1 MTAVSFGLCMI
12 LALPFLPIVA
22 SIPDFA
28 TSPVL
33 VILGVN
39 LMSLTKHC
47 DFESTVKALPSYL
60 TIVLMPFLMSI
71 DRAILAGL
79 CAHVVLY
86 ILEFVYVKVFG
97 TSKSSSHHDG
107 QDEDEKGSAL
117 ERSTTKMIQEIRSA
131 SSTPRTIPR
140 RLSHHASQ
148 MMSSSFHG
156 ESSSPSPR
164 RGLSSFS
171 SSSFRGGSS
180 LRGRS

>member
-1 MTAVSFGLCMI
+1 MFVTCALATVVSSCLGCTPVIALGESFVRIFFCSKIHTLSINSKLRTGWCSRGRSNRFDCCFIRSVYDSCASVLTDRCKYAGLCN
-12 LALPFLPIVA
+12 V
-22 SIPDFA
+22 S
-28 TSPVL
+28 VL

-117 ERSTTKMIQEIRSA
+117 ERSTTK
-131 SSTPRTIPR
+131 
-140 RLSHHASQ
+140 
-148 MMSSSFHG
+148 
-156 ESSSPSPR
+156 
-164 RGLSSFS
+164 
-171 SSSFRGGSS
+171 
-180 LRGRS
+180 

>member
-1 MTAVSFGLCMI
+1 MQAGVLAGGRTGLTAVSFGLCMI

-79 CAHVVLY
+79 CAHFVLY
-86 ILEFVYVKVFG
+86 ILEFIYVKLFG
-97 TSKSSSHHDG
+97 TSLSNHDS
-107 QDEDEKGSAL
+107 QDEDRKGSAL
-117 ERSTTKMIQEIRSA
+117 ERSTTEIIEEIKFAR
-131 SSTPRTIPR
+131 STPRMIPR
-140 RLSHHASQ
+140 RLSRHATQ
-148 MMSSSFHG
+148 IASSSFHG
-156 ESSSPSPR
+156 NSPSLR
-164 RGLSSFS
+164 
-171 SSSFRGGSS
+171 RGGSS
-180 LRGRS
+180 LRGSSS